1 MFNVLLCFFV
11 QILMSHQKPSDGSQH
26 DCATV
31 APKDTVNNSRTEDP
45 ITSLASKAVQ
55 SPSSPKFEDITKL
68 IDRHGKLPQE
78 EKYRRKA
85 NKLCFFCGQQG
96 HFTGPD
102 CPKLQK
108 REKGRAEEAE
118 WDDGYD
124 DIGAGDFEGYEDAM
138 IQDGMDFLL

>member
-1 MFNVLLCFFV
+1 MF
-11 QILMSHQKPSDGSQH
+11 HQKPSDGSKH

-31 APKDTVNNSRTEDP
+31 APKDTVNNSRTDDP

-55 SPSSPKFEDITKL
+55 SFSSSPKFEDITKL
-68 IDRHGKLPQE
+68 IDRHGKLLQE
-78 EKYRRKA
+78 EKDRHRA

-108 REKGRAEEAE
+108 REKDRAEEAE

-124 DIGAGDFEGYEDAM
+124 DTGAGDCEGYEDVM
-138 IQDGMDFLL
+138 IQDGMAFLL